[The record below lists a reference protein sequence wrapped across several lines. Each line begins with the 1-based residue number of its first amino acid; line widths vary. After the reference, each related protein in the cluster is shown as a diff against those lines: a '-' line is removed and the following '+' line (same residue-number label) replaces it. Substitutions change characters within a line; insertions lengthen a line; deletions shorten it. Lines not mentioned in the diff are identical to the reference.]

1 MNQAGIRA
9 SNLGKRYR
17 LGASD
22 RHTPF
27 ETLRE
32 TLAALV
38 RRQRRRDAADPGTF
52 WALKDVSF
60 EVGAGEVVG
69 IIGDNGAGKST
80 LLKVLSRITEPTE
93 GEAEILG
100 RVGSLLEV
108 GTGFHPELT
117 GRENVYLSGSI
128 LGMRRAEITRQFDE
142 IVSFSG
148 MERFL
153 DTPVKR
159 YSSGMYMRLGFAV
172 AAHLAP
178 DTLIVDEILA
188 VGDVTFQK
196 KCLGKMSDVARHG
209 RTVLFVSH
217 NMGAVR
223 SLCTRGLVMHQG
235 TMRFDGTADDAIA
248 HYLAS
253 SKPSDGERGGELT
266 FGPGGLDFP
275 TLRLHRIRLVDG
287 LGEVR
292 AIFDA
297 IDPIRIEIEYEVKEC
312 LRGARAILTVSTQE
326 GELAFLSTDHSTRD
340 SEQQPGRYR
349 TSCTIPGKVLNR
361 RMYTVA
367 IAFDIPAQA
376 EQTLVPSQRLLSFM
390 ISGGGNQGST
400 YLEAW
405 PGVVCPSLDWVT
417 DRIP

>member
-1 MNQAGIRA
+1 MNEAVIRA
-9 SNLGKRYR
+9 SHIGKRYQ
-17 LGASD
+17 LGDSD
-22 RHTPF
+22 RPVRF

-32 TLAALV
+32 SLAAFL
-38 RRQRRRDAADPGTF
+38 RRRGRRDAAHDPGTF

-108 GTGFHPELT
+108 GIGFHPELT

-128 LGMRRAEITRQFDE
+128 LGMRRAEISRQFDA

-148 MERFL
+148 MEKFL
-153 DTPVKR
+153 DTPVKH
-159 YSSGMYMRLGFAV
+159 YSTGMYMRLGFAV

-178 DTLIVDEILA
+178 DTLIVDEVLA
-188 VGDVTFQK
+188 VGDVTFQQ

-223 SLCTRGLVMHQG
+223 SLCTRALVLHRGMV
-235 TMRFDGTADDAIA
+235 RFDGTADEAIA
-248 HYLAS
+248 HYLANS
-253 SKPSDGERGGELT
+253 TPSHGERGGEMT
-266 FGPGGLDFP
+266 FGQKDLDFP
-275 TLRLHRIRLVDG
+275 ALRLQGIRLVDG

-297 IDPIRIEIEYEVKEC
+297 IDPIRIEIDYEVKEC
-312 LRGARAILTVSTQE
+312 LRGARAILTISTQE

-340 SEQQPGRYR
+340 SEQHPGRYK
-349 TSCTIPGKVLNR
+349 TSCTIPGKLLNR
-361 RMYTVA
+361 RVYLVG
-367 IAFDIPAQA
+367 IGFDIPAQA
-376 EQTLVPSQRLLSFM
+376 EHTLVPKQTLLSFM

-400 YLEAW
+400 YPETWA
-405 PGVVCPSLDWVT
+405 GVVCPSLDWVT
-417 DRIP
+417 DRV